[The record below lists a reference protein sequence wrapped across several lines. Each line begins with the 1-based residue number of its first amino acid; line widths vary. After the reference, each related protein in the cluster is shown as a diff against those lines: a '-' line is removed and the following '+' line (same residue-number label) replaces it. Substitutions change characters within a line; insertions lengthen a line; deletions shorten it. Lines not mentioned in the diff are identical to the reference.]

1 MYVVLFVCVEMRIF
15 SEVRVRVL
23 GFGCFFEG
31 EKKIRV
37 CPNLKYYYDYMI
49 RL

>member
-1 MYVVLFVCVEMRIF
+1 MKIF

-31 EKKIRV
+31 EGEKKKTRV
-37 CPNLKYYYDYMI
+37 CPNLNYYYDYMI

>member
-15 SEVRVRVL
+15 SEARVRVL

-31 EKKIRV
+31 EEKKIYG
-37 CPNLKYYYDYMI
+37 LS
-49 RL
+49 